1 MVRKKIESATD
12 QRKFTLVYNDF
23 LESDLLNHYE
33 KSVFIALK
41 KYADN
46 DTMRAFPSLNKLHK
60 ITGISLSQV
69 RRSIDH
75 MKELGV
81 ISVEHRTDEDKGY
94 QSNIY
99 TLYDYAEIWSVD
111 AVSSKDIAAV
121 ANEVSE
127 MKLISELRSRGYTV
141 TKEKGLETEP
151 TKAQYQAPQL
161 NQFDVVN
168 STADSGESQDL
179 ERYTLDQIKQIFD
192 YNVMVQDNPY
202 QQQDID
208 SVMNILY
215 TTMNTTKATVR
226 IAGEDK
232 PSMVVI
238 AKLMKLNNESIMYAI
253 EKFSEQTERI
263 KNPTL
268 YMLTILHNAPEQFNL
283 DKKNQERNKIA
294 KEDHSQ
300 EEKKIDG
307 ENIISKNSFANFKQR
322 TYDYDS
328 LEKELLD
335 RRNNS

>member
-1 MVRKKIESATD
+1 MARKKIKSAID

-81 ISVEHRTDEDKGY
+81 ISVKHRTDEDKGH
-94 QSNIY
+94 QSNLY
-99 TLYDYAEIWSVD
+99 TLYDYAEIWSVG
-111 AVSSKDIAAV
+111 SSEDIAAV
-121 ANEVSE
+121 ADEISE
-127 MKLISELRSRGYTV
+127 MKLVAELRSKGYTV

-151 TKAQYQAPQL
+151 TKAQNQALDLKPF
-161 NQFDVVN
+161 NIVN
-168 STADSGESQDL
+168 TITNSGESQL
-179 ERYTLDQIKQIFD
+179 ERYTTDQIKQLFD
-192 YNVMVQDNPY
+192 YDIMIQDNPY
-202 QQQDID
+202 RQQDID

-215 TTMNTTKATVR
+215 TTMNTTKATIR

-238 AKLMKLNNESIMYAI
+238 GKLMKLSYSEIIYAI
-253 EKFSEQTERI
+253 EKYQEQTERI
-263 KNPTL
+263 KNPTS
-268 YMLTILHNAPEQFNL
+268 YMLTLLYNSKEQMNL
-283 DKKNQERNKIA
+283 DITNQVSHDMA
-294 KEDHSQ
+294 H
-300 EEKKIDG
+300 
-307 ENIISKNSFANFKQR
+307 
-322 TYDYDS
+322 
-328 LEKELLD
+328 
-335 RRNNS
+335 